1 MEPFPQGEAG
11 AQPDFWSQEPQRR
24 RGALWAR
31 RGWIWLVLGVLA
43 AALHEL
49 TGCPRHFTFT

>member
-1 MEPFPQGEAG
+1 MEPIPGDAASQQA
-11 AQPDFWSQEPQRR
+11 DFWSQEPKRQQS
-24 RGALWAR
+24 R
-31 RGWIWLVLGVLA
+31 RGWLWLVLGVLA

>member
-1 MEPFPQGEAG
+1 MEPIPEGGAG
-11 AQPDFWSQEPQRR
+11 AQPDFWAQEPKR
-24 RGALWAR
+24 RGSR
-31 RGWIWLVLGVLA
+31 RGWLWLVLGVLA